1 MTDSGDAM
9 EEELVDFSGSEY
21 EFDAD
26 LVLEEEEDAST
37 SIKNEAVDAKN
48 VVAGKTGDHLPGI
61 QDTEKEFLDDAS
73 RVNDIPSNNRCEPPA
88 NPVGENSKEA
98 QANGDPA
105 QQSAG
110 EAVDRSAAA
119 TADLEDGE
127 FDDKASVNF
136 KIHPPASANSTRDA
150 VRVLFVWC
158 HKLNATYVSSRII
171 RDSPFFLLGLV

>member
-1 MTDSGDAM
+1 MTDSADVM

-26 LVLEEEEDAST
+26 LVMEEEEDAPT
-37 SIKNEAVDAKN
+37 SIRNEALDTKN
-48 VVAGKTGDHLPGI
+48 VVAGKTGDQLQGI
-61 QDTEKEFLDDAS
+61 QDTENEFLDDVS
-73 RVNDIPSNNRCEPPA
+73 RVNDTPSNMKCEQPA
-88 NPVGENSKEA
+88 NPVVENSKKA
-98 QANGDPA
+98 QVNDDPA

-127 FDDKASVNF
+127 FDDKAPVNF
-136 KIHPPASANSTRDA
+136 KIHPSASANHTRDA
-150 VRVLFVWC
+150 GRVLFVWC
-158 HKLNATYVSSRII
+158 HKLNSTYASSRII